1 MEIPDGRWD
10 PESVILNDELM
21 GVVES
26 TIAAMSDKLRSVLIL
41 HDREDMAY
49 EEIAGA
55 LDLPVGTVKSRLFL
69 ARAQLQQALIPYLT
83 GGVNLK

>member
-26 TIAAMSDKLRSVLIL
+26 TIAAMSDK
-41 HDREDMAY
+41 
-49 EEIAGA
+49 
-55 LDLPVGTVKSRLFL
+55 PFL
-69 ARAQLQQALIPYLT
+69 MIGFRQIVRDFRP
-83 GGVNLK
+83 